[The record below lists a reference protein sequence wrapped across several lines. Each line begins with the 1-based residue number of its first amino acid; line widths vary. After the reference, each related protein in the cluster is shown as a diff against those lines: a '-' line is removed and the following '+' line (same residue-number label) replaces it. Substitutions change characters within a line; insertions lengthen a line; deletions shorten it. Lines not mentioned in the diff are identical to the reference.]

1 MSSVSNVVPLSA
13 VSPPPPPLSAV
24 IAVAL
29 IDESPINPRKYFD
42 KTRLEELSAS
52 IAEHGILEPLLV
64 REKESRRY
72 ELVAGERRLR
82 AAKMVKLAEVPVMIC
97 DFTDAEVFRVQLA
110 ENLERA
116 DLTPLEEAEAF
127 GKLRDEGNSVQDVAR
142 IVKRRSPDVAARLG
156 LLTLPKKVK
165 DALASGLLPVGHA
178 ELIGR
183 IPDKKLQ
190 EDALAEILRDWNG
203 DDDKKKLVAPLPL
216 VAAKRLVEEQF
227 MTSLDNAA
235 FDPEDIELSPLGA
248 CSTCLHRSG
257 NATLLFGD
265 VKRKNLCTNPADFRL
280 KTEKHLQRL
289 KETGYTVLL
298 RKEEVRRAFPYADN
312 PNYLSPEY
320 IDLERTCP
328 FDPKNRTYESLLGRN
343 GKLKTVFAL
352 VDGQVRRLYA
362 AKEIR
367 PALVEAGH
375 AFAKEKK
382 KQATQAKNVPRPS
395 KSERAVAAAITTV
408 LEQEVARKL
417 GTAKLTTAE
426 WSELFAWGLVL
437 AEGWRVEEVLRR
449 HGFDGTKEEFAENRD
464 KILRDLLD
472 GMSTGERLAFALD
485 FIVSDFHGA
494 TANDAQRAYHKD
506 LTKILGIDTTKL
518 AKQVADDTA
527 RTPKGEDA
535 ESEESEAPAAEQKKK
550 KQQK

>member
-1 MSSVSNVVPLSA
+1 M
-13 VSPPPPPLSAV
+13 

-29 IDESPINPRKYFD
+29 IDESPINPRKHFD
-42 KTRLEELSAS
+42 KTQLEELAAS
-52 IAEHGILEPLLV
+52 VAEYGILEPLLV
-64 REKESRRY
+64 REKENGRY
-72 ELVAGERRLR
+72 EVVAGARRIR
-82 AAKMVKLAEVPVMIC
+82 AAKMVKLAEVPVMIRE
-97 DFTDAEVFRVQLA
+97 FTDAEVFRVQLA
-110 ENLERA
+110 ENLDRA

-127 GKLRDEGNSVQDVAR
+127 GKLRDEGNSVQEVAR
-142 IVKRRSPDVAARLG
+142 IVKRRTPEVAARLG

-190 EDALAEILRDWNG
+190 EDALAEILRDWSEH
-203 DDDKKKLVAPLPL
+203 DESKKVVAPLPL
-216 VAAKRLVEEQF
+216 AAAKRLVEEQF

-235 FDPEDIELSPLGA
+235 FDPEDIDLSPLGA
-248 CSTCLHRSG
+248 CSTCPHRSG

-289 KETGYTVLL
+289 KEAGYAVLL
-298 RKEEVRRAFPYADN
+298 RKEDVKRAFPYADN
-312 PNYLSPEY
+312 PYHLSPDY

-328 FDPKNRTYESLLGRN
+328 FDPKNRTYQSLLGRN

-352 VDGQVRRLYA
+352 VDGQVRLLYP

-367 PALVEAGH
+367 SALVEAGH
-375 AFAKEKK
+375 AFAKEKQK
-382 KQATQAKNVPRPS
+382 HAAQATNARPS
-395 KSERAVAAAITTV
+395 KSERAIARAVTDA
-408 LEQEVARKL
+408 LEREVARRL
-417 GTAKLTTAE
+417 GAAKLSQSV

-464 KILRDLLD
+464 KVVRELMD

-485 FIVSDFHGA
+485 FIVGDFHAA

-506 LTKILGIDTTKL
+506 LAAMLGIDAVKL
-518 AKQVADDTA
+518 AKQVADDA
-527 RTPKGEDA
+527 VRAPKGEVVD
-535 ESEESEAPAAEQKKK
+535 ESEESEAPAPEPKKK
-550 KQQK
+550 AK